1 MFVCMSVLSHLSFL
15 CRLAPFLILH
25 AHITHLPPSRRCP
38 GNAAHCGACVFVC
51 VCWLSRVFYGVAK
64 AVCKFGCL
72 VAIASASL
80 PLPLPTPS
88 SLLLPLR
95 RRFAFAVRLAVAR
108 LLFTV
113 WSAPAFLARSRSCV
127 SPVFFV
133 FFVFRLFLL
142 CFS

>member
-1 MFVCMSVLSHLSFL
+1 M
-15 CRLAPFLILH
+15 
-25 AHITHLPPSRRCP
+25 LPTVVRVS
-38 GNAAHCGACVFVC
+38 VC

-80 PLPLPTPS
+80 PLPLPSPS
-88 SLLLPLR
+88 SLLLLLPLR

-133 FFVFRLFLL
+133 FFCVSPFFFVVFLL
-142 CFS
+142 ENVFLIAQIHMI